1 MRIIAIAL
9 AVALVGIIIAIVYE
23 VKFTYR
29 DGGLWKN
36 K

>member
-1 MRIIAIAL
+1 MKIIAIAFV
-9 AVALVGIIIAIVYE
+9 VALIGIIIAIIYE

-29 DGGLWKN
+29 DGGLWK

>member
-1 MRIIAIAL
+1 MQAIAIAL
-9 AVALVGIIIAIVYE
+9 IVALVGIIAAIVYE

-29 DGGLWKN
+29 DGGLWK